1 MIGCPPTICPI
12 FGWHPLKYV
21 GFTCEEL
28 IGLLWHHP
36 SLVAHYYTEIM
47 GNPPNS
53 QSASH
58 KVLCARETC
67 RAEQSRAEQ
76 TKNKVPITT
85 LHTGNEFCCSGTM
98 FLFQPATLVL
108 CNFNVDFCCKK
119 LQRHDENTLQPCDHR
134 KW

>member
-36 SLVAHYYTEIM
+36 SVVAHYYTKIM

-53 QSASH
+53 QVPVT
-58 KVLCARETC
+58 KCFVLAIAGQGKL
-67 RAEQSRAEQ
+67 AEQSRADQ

-85 LHTGNEFCCSGTM
+85 LHTGNKFCCSGTM
-98 FLFQPATLVL
+98 FLFQPAT
-108 CNFNVDFCCKK
+108 
-119 LQRHDENTLQPCDHR
+119 
-134 KW
+134 